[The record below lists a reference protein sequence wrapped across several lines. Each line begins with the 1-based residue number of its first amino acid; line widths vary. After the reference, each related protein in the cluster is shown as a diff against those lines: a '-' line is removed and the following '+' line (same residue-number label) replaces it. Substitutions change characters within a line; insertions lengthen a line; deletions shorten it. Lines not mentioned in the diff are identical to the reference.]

1 MRIRILAVVLA
12 MLAVCFTSKANDGVY
27 FVSGSHLEPLQET
40 DISVKKE
47 VLTITITDGPFAF
60 VEVEYEF
67 MNNGQPKDVTMGFE
81 ARAPYNDDEPMNL
94 KGIHPHIK
102 DFSVVMNGKVLNHRN
117 GLVLTEDFDG
127 DWPKD
132 AEEARKNGQ
141 RFIPVDFNRWKLDT
155 ENSERLYNSQT
166 DEYADY
172 AYAYYF
178 DAHFN
183 SGVNTVRHTYSY
195 RMSVSVGQ

>member
-1 MRIRILAVVLA
+1 MTTFAHINNFKNHTKMRIIMRIRILAVVLA

-178 DAHFN
+178 DAH
-183 SGVNTVRHTYSY
+183 
-195 RMSVSVGQ
+195 